1 MRAARVTLCRVD
13 VFTVGPESEG
23 RKEKQRRG
31 VNQLSTEPVGQRRS
45 KMIRN
50 TVEGAMREHAPLSG
64 RDRTGCHRT
73 SSAPSASAGR
83 GYGSTPTGRTGA
95 LRAHGPHTEVG
106 LSVPR
111 RSARPARAARV
122 PTSPS
127 AGGPGTAELGA
138 VDACHRPRPRR
149 RGLSFGHQGGGVA
162 TARSRLPLSGLLP
175 NPASRLRCVGSS
187 RERQAKRLGC
197 SAHGNTGSRERDRAR
212 QHRADPVVRL
222 RRRR

>member
-149 RGLSFGHQGGGVA
+149 RGLSLATRAAVLPRRGVA
-162 TARSRLPLSGLLP
+162 YRYRACYQSSEP
-175 NPASRLRCVGSS
+175 LRCVGSS